1 MAQIRLTKD
10 LSWFLARNIFG
21 HECFHDFD
29 AQSATSGQSKRLIT
43 LNRFYKWLNSA
54 SKYTAF
60 NPPQQG
66 GKPTKSKNKGKRI
79 MVGGMGINIGEGL
92 TNDLVDVGI
101 PDLEILKEWSNGTSG
116 VSTSLEEIMGIL
128 TPHELGLAMEKIKT
142 TIAAFGPAVPDEQK
156 TELLGILYE
165 EIAAANTYYVF
176 SIMATLTRPDGTASG
191 ASVADSKWG
200 SFVGAFLTNNSL
212 ATFAANW
219 AAVNT
224 ILEQPRPPT
233 PGSVGYVYQFIDFLT
248 KVTTLRNEILVN
260 FIGYCTCPY
269 TDQNDPLGGGVDIPA
284 DIVEGMKGGEF
295 GTAVMQ
301 PPTAPHRLGQGPAAA
316 AMPPPAAPHRLG
328 QGPAAAAMP
337 PSFHDSA
344 RKGWSDL
351 TTSGAIRQTPEEDT
365 LAFLAATFGSTPSM
379 AGIGPG
385 VISFETPGQSLLDID
400 SIVSSLDIG
409 FKTKEGAQMPFAS
422 GQLSKITISP
432 QPFGEKIFRECGIPI
447 WDDIN
452 GCGPVIETTALLEAT
467 AQGPAPG
474 DTGGPIGIIPNP
486 MLEIVATYKAAWNI
500 LKDDYTAKFQAVH
513 GGANPDI
520 TRRAVPFIVNDSSTM
535 RTILLLQI
543 LVTATKDNISAI
555 PTIDMTEPIRYLEGM
570 RDYPLYLSPLSKYAP
585 LLAQMD
591 ETVAPG
597 KDMLLLDQYR
607 SAQNTANLTHQYG
620 GKMGSPE
627 QDGSF
632 STDAATGDERVAGN
646 DCSDYRKNGENT
658 ALYYTCRAFAKEWIP
673 SPNKRGDGLKNL
685 INQIDQGITNAFKVA
700 MNSIVAARKNM
711 KLVPGQSAD
720 LSATFAI
727 ELLKR
732 QQIGMNFAPE
742 NRDTWLRQI
751 LLSVPQSPLYQ
762 ANLAL
767 YISVTLPGQGAA
779 VTIQDL
785 AGQGIRLRPLQQGDP
800 PGLILVSQDGQEMT
814 VTLDN
819 VSLMTFAINA
829 IVQYVESNFIGE
841 MDELKTDAEAGFT
854 NGNEVSLM
862 TPLVN
867 PRSEKKL
874 DRGLAR
880 FVNRMLVSQCSNIN
894 RLCKQDASDIGS
906 PLGVVP
912 AHQATPAQEVYN
924 SEGTII
930 DDNSSVAGKIRSA
943 ATIDGALMNAW
954 NKAYI
959 ANPANYVVPPADAG
973 GAQQNASQIFRR
985 TGAAGYP
992 KLCNDLV
999 TRTETPAGENVYVV
1013 NNAMLAKLG
1022 DGNETGSLPNDDNTT
1037 IQGNNARYTIAIA
1050 HMDQATGRD
1059 VMMTKMWNNTSANA
1073 AARCQTFC
1081 PHTAIFDP
1089 QGTFGSCAYGS
1100 AAKLNAGGTN
1110 SLNYLG
1116 CDAYIEL
1123 LTDEDFR
1130 GPGKELFKYSL
1141 RITAQG
1147 AVAAAGQPQEF
1158 DTLLNCRLRVD
1169 HTGLMVQEA
1178 IGELQTL
1185 LQNVV
1190 TAAAGD
1196 AAAAQTQLNVNVL
1209 NLFLA
1214 SRQTQ
1219 INTAAAL
1226 STFQNQPLATANNA
1240 YQQWIQQIAVAW
1252 KGTAVSGTTFTS
1264 ILDGLTQLRGV
1275 PFVDPALT
1283 AQVQSIMDKAIAALN
1298 TVGTFTYRQLLDAVE
1313 NTVTIPGQGTVNS
1326 GLSKI
1331 RGGSAPPADPTTHGS
1346 ASETLDYLLRGL
1358 SDKAKNGALTTWD
1371 QLFKQETV
1379 DFCTAALSR
1388 KSIGDIGQ
1396 LLTIIAPNNGCT
1408 GVAPNIHSH
1417 VAFADIDRPSKAR
1430 GFMLALEGKGLNP
1443 HACIFDVSE
1452 THVTVKGKDDKPIQ
1466 VGKQNSV
1473 QHGSAVGTW
1482 TIVSTTPSAAATD
1495 VDLIGGK
1502 TNRKRTI
1509 RRRKQKKAK
1518 KSKYHDKKKKNTTL
1532 KKKRKATKKHVS
1544 EKKRKNTKKK

>member
-1 MAQIRLTKD
+1 MAPIRITKD

-43 LNRFYKWLNSA
+43 LNRFYKWLNGA

-60 NPPQQG
+60 NPPPGQPG
-66 GKPTKSKNKGKRI
+66 GKPTKSKNKNKNKGKRI

-92 TNDLVDVGI
+92 TNDLVDVGV
-101 PDLEILKEWSNGTSG
+101 PDLEILKEWSNGKSG
-116 VSTSLEEIMGIL
+116 ESTSLEEIMGIL

-142 TIAAFGPAVPDEQK
+142 TIAAFRPAVPDDQK

-165 EIAAANTYYVF
+165 EIAAADTYHIF
-176 SIMATLTRPDGTASG
+176 SIMATFTRPDGTASG
-191 ASVADSKWG
+191 ASVADSRWG
-200 SFVGAFLTNNSL
+200 SFVAAFLTNNSL

-224 ILEQPRPPT
+224 ILEKPRPPT

-269 TDQNDPLGGGVDIPA
+269 PDQNDPLGDGVDIPA
-284 DIVEGMKGGEF
+284 DLVEGMKGGGVSLKANRESKKEKIKDK
-295 GTAVMQ
+295 GQKRKEERKRKEQRQTTTA
-301 PPTAPHRLGQGPAAA
+301 TKTT
-316 AMPPPAAPHRLG
+316 AAPHLLG

-344 RKGWSDL
+344 RERLKYAYENGQ
-351 TTSGAIRQTPEEDT
+351 IRQTPEEDT
-365 LAFLAATFGSTPSM
+365 IAFLAATLGSTQSM

-385 VISFETPGQSLLDID
+385 VMSFETPGQSLLDID
-400 SIVSSLDIG
+400 NIVSSLDIG
-409 FKTKEGAQMPFAS
+409 FKTKEGAQMPF
-422 GQLSKITISP
+422 
-432 QPFGEKIFRECGIPI
+432 GEKIFRECGIPI
-447 WDDIN
+447 WDDIT

-486 MLEIVATYKAAWNI
+486 MLEIVATYKTAWNI

-520 TRRAVPFIVNDSSTM
+520 TRKAVPFIVNNSSTM

-555 PTIDMTEPIRYLEGM
+555 PTIDMTEPIRHLDGM
-570 RDYPLYLSPLSKYAP
+570 RDYPSYLSPLSKYGP

-607 SAQNTANLTHQYG
+607 YAKNAANLTPQYG
-620 GKMGSPE
+620 GKMGSLE
-627 QDGSF
+627 LNGSF

-646 DCSDYRKNGENT
+646 DCSDYQKNSENT
-658 ALYYTCRAFAKEWIP
+658 ALYYICRAFAKEWIP
-673 SPNKRGDGLKNL
+673 SPNKRGADVLYL

-732 QQIGMNFAPE
+732 QQIGRNFAPE
-742 NRDTWLRQI
+742 NRLTWLRQI
-751 LLSVPQSPLYQ
+751 LLSDPQSPLYQ
-762 ANLAL
+762 ENLAL
-767 YISVTLPGQGAA
+767 YISVTIPEQGAA
-779 VTIQDL
+779 VTIHYL
-785 AGQGIRLRPLQQGDP
+785 ASQGIRLRPLQGDLS
-800 PGLILVSQDGQEMT
+800 GLILVPQAGGQPT
-814 VTLDN
+814 TLTLDN
-819 VSLMTFAINA
+819 VSLTTFAINA

-841 MDELKTDAEAGFT
+841 MDELKTDAEAG

-862 TPLVN
+862 TPLVD
-867 PRSEKKL
+867 PKSEKKL

-912 AHQATPAQEVYN
+912 AQQATPAQEVYN

-930 DDNSSVAGKIRSA
+930 DNNSSVAGKIRSA
-943 ATIDGALMNAW
+943 GTIDGALMNAW
-954 NKAYI
+954 KKAYI

-973 GAQQNASQIFRR
+973 GAQQNASPIFRR

-999 TRTETPAGENVYVV
+999 TRTGTPVGQNVYVV

-1022 DGNETGSLPNDDNTT
+1022 DGNKTGSLPNDDDNT
-1037 IQGNNARYTIAIA
+1037 IQGDSAKYTIAIA

-1059 VMMTKMWNNTSANA
+1059 VIMTKMWNNTSANA
-1073 AARCQTFC
+1073 ATRCQTFC

-1100 AAKLNAGGTN
+1100 TAKLNAGGTN

-1116 CDAYIEL
+1116 CDTNIEL

-1147 AVAAAGQPQEF
+1147 AAAAAGQPQDFE
-1158 DTLLNCRLRVD
+1158 TLLNCRLRVD

-1190 TAAAGD
+1190 TARAGD
-1196 AAAAQTQLNVNVL
+1196 TAAAQTQLNDNVP

-1214 SRQTQ
+1214 SQQAQ
-1219 INTAAAL
+1219 IN
-1226 STFQNQPLATANNA
+1226 TFQNQPLVTAN
-1240 YQQWIQQIAVAW
+1240 QLWIQQIAVDW
-1252 KGTAVSGTTFTS
+1252 TRTAVPGTTFTS
-1264 ILDGLTQLRGV
+1264 ILDGLTQIRGV
-1275 PFVDPALT
+1275 PFVDQTLT

-1313 NTVTIPGQGTVNS
+1313 NTVTIPGQGTVKS
-1326 GLSKI
+1326 GLSKT
-1331 RGGSAPPADPTTHGS
+1331 RGGGGGAADPTTHGS

-1408 GVAPNIHSH
+1408 GQAPNIHPN

-1430 GFMLALEGKGLNP
+1430 GFMLALEGRGLNP

-1452 THVTVKGKDDKPIQ
+1452 TQITVKGKDDRLIH

-1482 TIVSTTPSAAATD
+1482 TIVSTTSSADATD
-1495 VDLIGGK
+1495 GDKIGGK
-1502 TNRKRTI
+1502 TNRKKTI
-1509 RRRKQKKAK
+1509 RRKRQKKAK

-1532 KKKRKATKKHVS
+1532 KKKRKATKKHIS
-1544 EKKRKNTKKK
+1544 EKKKRNTRKK